1 MGTTI
6 FFSILEPRHLPLDTI
21 QTHIPFL
28 CTILLSP
35 QTINSHDGPLDIKTT
50 PPQQTAT
57 PPPASTNHKQH
68 RQHPHLEHHHG
79 WSRRLSIRWRQIP
92 PSPHPP
98 PRIPFK
104 PPKLSFKTRI
114 WHPNV
119 TFDEHGS
126 MRIGILKA
134 DAWKP
139 SSKIMSVLTATQQ
152 LMMEPVPDDAV
163 EQSAAQKF
171 KEDRKTFDKEARDW
185 TKKYAMGK

>member
-1 MGTTI
+1 MTENPPAGIKVSLADEANIHTWNI
-6 FFSILEPRHLPLDTI
+6 IMDGPEGSPYAVRLPLC
-21 QTHIPFL
+21 PL
-28 CTILLSP
+28 SAALLNPQSP
-35 QTINSHDGPLDIKTT
+35 PST
-50 PPQQTAT
+50 QQTKQPT
-57 PPPASTNHKQH
+57 NPPLISQGGKFHLLLTL
-68 RQHPHLEHHHG
+68 PHEY
-79 WSRRLSIRWRQIP
+79 
-92 PSPHPP
+92 
-98 PRIPFK
+98 PFK
-104 PPKLSFKTRI
+104 PPKISFKTRI

-126 MRIGILKA
+126 MCIGILKA

-171 KEDRKTFDKEARDW
+171 KEDRKTFDKEAREW

>member
-1 MGTTI
+1 MGSSQKRITKELAEVT
-6 FFSILEPRHLPLDTI
+6 E
-21 QTHIPFL
+21 
-28 CTILLSP
+28 SP
-35 QTINSHDGPLDIKTT
+35 PAGIKVSLADEANVHTWNIIMDGPEGSPYAGGKFHLLLTL
-50 PPQQTAT
+50 
-57 PPPASTNHKQH
+57 
-68 RQHPHLEHHHG
+68 PHEY
-79 WSRRLSIRWRQIP
+79 
-92 PSPHPP
+92 
-98 PRIPFK
+98 PFK
-104 PPKLSFKTRI
+104 PPKISFKTRI

-126 MRIGILKA
+126 MCIGILKA

-171 KEDRKTFDKEARDW
+171 KEDRKTFDKEAREW

>member
-1 MGTTI
+1 MGAKELGEVTENPPAGIKVSLADEANIHTWNI
-6 FFSILEPRHLPLDTI
+6 IM
-21 QTHIPFL
+21 
-28 CTILLSP
+28 
-35 QTINSHDGPLDIKTT
+35 DGPEGSPYAGGKFHLLLTL
-50 PPQQTAT
+50 
-57 PPPASTNHKQH
+57 
-68 RQHPHLEHHHG
+68 PHEY
-79 WSRRLSIRWRQIP
+79 
-92 PSPHPP
+92 
-98 PRIPFK
+98 PF
-104 PPKLSFKTRI
+104 R
-114 WHPNV
+114 HPNV

-126 MRIGILKA
+126 MCIGILKA